1 MPLEMRPAWGKRMA
15 EIIKPEG
22 VLVALMYPLND
33 RSSQPPNTVSVPLFH
48 ELLDENFENIFLEDA
63 IGHADRIGDEKMS
76 VWRRK

>member
-15 EIIKPEG
+15 EIIKPGG
-22 VLVALMYPLND
+22 VLVALMFPLND
-33 RSSQPPNTVSVPLFH
+33 QRTQPPHTVSVPLFH

-63 IGHADRIGDEKMS
+63 IGYARCIGDEKMS